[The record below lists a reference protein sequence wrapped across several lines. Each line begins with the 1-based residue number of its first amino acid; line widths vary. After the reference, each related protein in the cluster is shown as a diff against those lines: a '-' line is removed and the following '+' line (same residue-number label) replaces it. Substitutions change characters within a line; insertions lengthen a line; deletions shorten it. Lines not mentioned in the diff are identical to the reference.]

1 MTLETPCTYT
11 LQPETVHHMS
21 SQISSR
27 VRVLFDLTLSPP
39 HMPFI
44 TFSAQAVGAP
54 EQNSILQPYSKR
66 EITVSRN
73 FFAKL

>member
-1 MTLETPCTYT
+1 MTLETPSTYT

-44 TFSAQAVGAP
+44 TFSAQVVD
-54 EQNSILQPYSKR
+54 QNSILQPYSKR